1 MALRFNE
8 TLNTYVLY
16 SNDTVK
22 AHESGLTL
30 SRTTRGP
37 NGELVWYTASADLDK
52 APVSNP
58 YAVLNFYDEGD
69 DDVKRRLYPLKRDY
83 DLSWALKS
91 DSSYPC
97 PPGEKYDPYQIAAVD
112 YALARPHTIIADPPG
127 VGKTIEALAVAN
139 AMGAERVLIFCPATI
154 RKNWVRQILRWSCL
168 KRPIVHPIYSSS
180 HGVNPTA
187 NFVVSSYNMAINPGI
202 HKAMCSLDWD
212 LMVTDEGHFLKN
224 YDAKRTQHIFGGGTE
239 DTFKYNFIGNRAEKM
254 ISLTGT
260 PLPNR
265 PREAYTHARAMDW
278 SCIDFLSEER
288 FKHRFN
294 PSMRVRDQ
302 KVREEVGREAE
313 LGARLRCN
321 IMVRREKEQLLP
333 DLPEVRYDMCYIE
346 ENGAIKEVLAKEKL
360 IDFDPEQ
367 LRNPDFVLD
376 GQVSTLRREMGEA
389 KIPRIVEHVQYLFD
403 VVEKPKIV
411 LFSYHREV
419 MRTLNFLLENYGVT
433 CVMGGMTPHAKD
445 QNIDA
450 FVDLPY
456 KRLMHMQ
463 IEAGGYGVD
472 RLQDVCDHCVLA
484 EIAWTHGTNDQAVQR
499 LHRRGQLNSVLAE
512 FLIVEGSLD
521 EQVAS
526 AMIGKAITTHKVLD
540 KRY

>member
-8 TLNTYVLY
+8 NLNTYVLY
-16 SNDTVK
+16 SNDTTRAK
-22 AHESGLTL
+22 ESGLTL

-52 APVSNP
+52 TPVNNP
-58 YAVLNFYDEGD
+58 YAVLNFYDQGD
-69 DDVKRRLYPLKRDY
+69 DLVKKRLYPLKRDY
-83 DLSWALKS
+83 DFSWALKS

-97 PPGEKYDPYQIAAVD
+97 PEGEHYDPYQVAAVD
-112 YALARPHTIIADPPG
+112 YVLNRRHSIVGDPPG
-127 VGKTIEALAVAN
+127 VGKTIEAMAVAN
-139 AMGAERVLIFCPATI
+139 AMEAKRVLVFCPATI
-154 RKNWVRQILRWSCL
+154 RKNWVRQIMRWTCL
-168 KRPIVHPIYSSS
+168 PKPIVHPIYKSS
-180 HGVNPTA
+180 HGVNPYA
-187 NFVVSSYNMAINPGI
+187 NFVVSSYNMAINMGI
-202 HKAMCSLDWD
+202 HTAMCSTDWD
-212 LMVTDEGHFLKN
+212 LIVTDEGHFLKN
-224 YDAKRTQHIFGGGTE
+224 YDAKRTQHIFGGGAE
-239 DTFKYNFIGNRAEKM
+239 ETFKYNFIADRAERV

-278 SCIDFLSEER
+278 SCIDFLSEDNFR
-288 FKHRFN
+288 HRFN
-294 PSMRVRDQ
+294 PSMRVKET

-321 IMVRREKEQLLP
+321 IMVRRDKEMLLP

-346 ENGAIKEVLAKEKL
+346 ENGAIREVLAKEKL
-360 IDFDPEQ
+360 IDFDPEE

-389 KIPRIVEHVQYLFD
+389 KISRIFEHVQYLLD

-411 LFSYHREV
+411 LFNYHREV
-419 MRTLNFLLENYGVT
+419 MRTLNFMLENYGVT

-450 FVDLPY
+450 FVDLPQ
-456 KRLMHMQ
+456 KRVIHMQ

-472 RLQDVCDHCVLA
+472 RLQDVCDHVVIG
-484 EIAWTHGTNDQAVQR
+484 EPAWTHGTNEQAVQR
-499 LHRRGQLNSVLAE
+499 VHRRGQLNSVFAE
-512 FLIVEGSLD
+512 FLIVEGSMD
-521 EQVAS
+521 EQVLS

-540 KRY
+540 KRW